1 MQTTYTPIIQPNI
14 PQPSNQQL
22 FGQQEQNGF
31 QSRIG
36 QINQN
41 GQIPN
46 QFAGQQL
53 QTNRFN
59 APNEQNQP
67 ILHAVPNVVDP
78 LQRTHQLHNL
88 PTQLEFREKWNEGK
102 SQLPKIIFNLKRIFS
117 NLQ

>member
-1 MQTTYTPIIQPNI
+1 M
-14 PQPSNQQL
+14 PQNTQL
-22 FGQQEQNGF
+22 FGQQEQNRAY
-31 QSRIG
+31 QSRLG

-46 QFAGQQL
+46 APQQFIGQQL

-59 APNEQNQP
+59 TPNEQNQP

-88 PTQLEFREKWNEGK
+88 PTQLELREKWNEGK
-102 SQLPKIIFNLKRIFS
+102 SQPPIIIFNLRQIFS